1 MTTKTNTAKKITA
14 NAADE
19 KKAKALSLS
28 AKLKALIEK
37 NKAADKAEAPKKG
50 PKKGDVV
57 EHALSSKKDEKG
69 KVLDLKAKLKAKAAS
84 KPQPR
89 TSVLKDKKERAKC
102 HAVGIDAV
110 IGNGDSEGMF
120 VTVVGDSVTELFW
133 EDRADAIACALDLAE
148 HVRAMVKKMAERD
161 AD

>member
-1 MTTKTNTAKKITA
+1 MTTNTAKKIT
-14 NAADE
+14 DD
-19 KKAKALSLS
+19 KKTKALALS

-37 NKAADKAEAPKKG
+37 NKAADKKEAKKEPKAA
-50 PKKGDVV
+50 P
-57 EHALSSKKDEKG
+57 AKKDEKG

-89 TSVLKDKKERAKC
+89 TSILKDKKERAKC

>member
-1 MTTKTNTAKKITA
+1 MTTNTAKKITA
-14 NAADE
+14 VDE
-19 KKAKALSLS
+19 KKAKSMALS

-50 PKKGDVV
+50 PKKVDVV
-57 EHALSSKKDEKG
+57 EHALQSAKKDEKG

-89 TSVLKDKKERAKC
+89 TSILKDKKERAKC
-102 HAVGIDAV
+102 HAVGVDAV
-110 IGNGDSEGMF
+110 IGSEDSEGMF
-120 VTVVGDSVTELFW
+120 ATVIGNGAAELFW
-133 EDRADAIACALDLAE
+133 EDRADAIACALDVAE
-148 HVRAMVKKMAERD
+148 HIRTVAKKMAERD